1 MQYYR
6 NLAFNR
12 YITVIM
18 RKILLMLCALGLCAG
33 AYAQT
38 QKCTVSGYIRD
49 ASTGETLIGAGA
61 AAVISGKVTGAV
73 TNDYGYYTLTI
84 PVGKVSVTYSY
95 VGCAD
100 VIKNLDF
107 QKDTIINITLRQS
120 TSLEAATAVARKD
133 AGIQSTYMGALE
145 IPHEIL
151 QNTPAIFGEP
161 DVIKSLQLMPGVQ
174 SGMEGFSGIYVR
186 GGGADENLM
195 MLDGTPLYNVS
206 HLFGLLSVFTPEA
219 VKKVTFYKGSFPARY
234 GGRISSIVDVR
245 TNDGN
250 AKEFHG
256 SVSVGLLA
264 EKLHFEGPIK
274 NENTTFSFSARGMHT
289 FAFDRLI
296 KALGSP
302 ANYAFYDINGKVAH
316 RFSDSDRL
324 FFSFYTGRDYFRFD
338 DTYKNDNTYG
348 SGEDAY
354 TVHSVTKTRA
364 GLNWGNSLASIR
376 WNHVFNSQLFA
387 NASATWN
394 TYRMDLSTKMDETEE
409 FLSQKD
415 RFLYK
420 YSYNSG
426 IRDLGARIDFD
437 YTPNPA
443 HLVKFGGEFVHHVY
457 RPKVE
462 LSRTLE
468 TEDGEKTTDESS
480 NNSSPNLYGSEVSA
494 YIEDDMSFGE
504 HFSINPGLRL
514 SLFMVSGKAYF
525 RPEPRFAAKY
535 SFGRGWAVK
544 TAYSRMSQYVHQL
557 TTGNLSLPTDL
568 WVPITKEIEPVT
580 SDLVSLGTY
589 YSGLK
594 GWEFS
599 VEGYWKWMNNILEYK
614 DGKVSFSSA
623 SNWEKNV
630 EMGQGRSYGVEFYV
644 QKTAGRTTGTA
655 SYTLSKSERI
665 FPDGTINN
673 GNWFPF
679 VYDRRH
685 NLSLSL
691 NQKLGRRVDLSAI
704 WTFTSGNW
712 KTIPLRSTAVID
724 PDGNDV
730 GSTDLIEG
738 RNNYKLPPSHRLDLG
753 LNIHKQKRH
762 GERVWSF
769 GLYNAYG
776 ARNPNWVVVDSY
788 DKEVSSG
795 KFENTP
801 ALHVITFLIFL
812 PSFSYTFN
820 F

>member
-1 MQYYR
+1 M
-6 NLAFNR
+6 
-12 YITVIM
+12 VIS
-18 RKILLMLCALGLCAG
+18 LGLCAG

-61 AAVISGKVTGAV
+61 AATVSGRLTGAV

-84 PVGKVSVTYSY
+84 PAGKTSVTYSY

-100 VIKNLDF
+100 VVRELDLR
-107 QKDTIINITLRQS
+107 KDTVINVVLAQS
-120 TSLEAATAVARKD
+120 VSLQAATAVARRD
-133 AGIQSTYMGALE
+133 AGIHSTYMGALE

-174 SGMEGFSGIYVR
+174 GGMEGFSGIYVR

-234 GGRISSIVDVR
+234 GGRVSSIVDVR

-250 AKEFHG
+250 SKEFHG
-256 SVSVGLLA
+256 SVSAGLLA

-316 RFSDSDRL
+316 RFGDSDRL
-324 FFSFYTGRDYFRFD
+324 FFSFYTGRDYFRLD
-338 DTYKNDNTYG
+338 HTSKSTSKEND
-348 SGEDAY
+348 GENSY
-354 TVHSVTKTRA
+354 TVSSETRLRA
-364 GLNWGNSLASIR
+364 GLNWGNSLASLR
-376 WNHVFNSQLFA
+376 WNHVFSSRLFA

-394 TYRMDLSTKMDETEE
+394 TYRMDLSTKINETDKY
-409 FLSQKD
+409 LSLKNK
-415 RFLYK
+415 YK
-420 YSYNSG
+420 YQYLYNSG
-426 IRDLGARIDFD
+426 IRDLGAKIDFD
-437 YTPNPA
+437 YTPGPE
-443 HLVKFGGEFVHHVY
+443 HLIKFGGEYVNHIY
-457 RPKVE
+457 RPKVQISK
-462 LSRTLE
+462 LLE
-468 TEDGEKTTDESS
+468 TEGGQKITDESN
-480 NNSSPNLYGSEVSA
+480 NNSSPDLYGSEVSA
-494 YIEDDMSFGE
+494 YIEDDMSLGE
-504 HFSINPGLRL
+504 HFSVNPGLRL
-514 SLFMVSGKAYF
+514 SLFMTSGKAYF
-525 RPEPRFAAKY
+525 RPEPRFAVKY

-544 TAYSRMSQYVHQL
+544 SAYSRMSQYVHQL
-557 TTGNLSLPTDL
+557 TTGDLSLPTDL
-568 WVPITKEIEPVT
+568 WVPITKEIAPVT

-614 DGKVSFSSA
+614 DGKVSFASA
-623 SNWEKNV
+623 SDWEENV
-630 EMGQGRSYGVEFYV
+630 EMGQGRSYGVEFYI
-644 QKTAGRTTGTA
+644 QKTTGRTTGTV

-673 GNWFPF
+673 GKWFPF

-685 NLSLSL
+685 NLTLSL
-691 NQKLGRRVDLSAI
+691 NRKLSQEVDFSAI
-704 WTFTSGNW
+704 WTFNSGNW
-712 KTIPLRSTAVID
+712 KTVPLKGTVIID
-724 PDGNDV
+724 PDGNPER
-730 GSTDLIEG
+730 TDYVEG

-753 LNIHKQKRH
+753 INFHRQVRH

-776 ARNPNWVVVDSY
+776 ARNPNYVYVDSY
-788 DKEVSSG
+788 DKELPSG
-795 KFENTP
+795 EIRNTP
-801 ALHVITFLIFL
+801 ALNVITFLIFL